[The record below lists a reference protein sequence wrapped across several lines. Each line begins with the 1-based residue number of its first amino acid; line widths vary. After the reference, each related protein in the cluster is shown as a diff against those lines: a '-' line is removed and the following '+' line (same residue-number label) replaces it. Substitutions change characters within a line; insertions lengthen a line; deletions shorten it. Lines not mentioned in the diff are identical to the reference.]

1 MCNVV
6 SPIIPTGTV
15 ENHPQRCADRA
26 EQALELLALDPMAE
40 CLADTCSYGCRTERS
55 VRSAIERCF
64 VSLAGRHKA
73 EWVLARGHPGLFRSP
88 VARPDGRAHFH
99 RQGKATGVA

>member
-1 MCNVV
+1 MV

-26 EQALELLALDPMAE
+26 EQALELLALDPVAE
-40 CLADTCSYGCRTERS
+40 CLADTFSYGCRTERS
-55 VRSAIERCF
+55 VHNAIERCF

-73 EWVLARGHPGLFRSP
+73 EWILEGDIRDCFDHLSHDWMVQHIPTDKGTL
-88 VARPDGRAHFH
+88 RA
-99 RQGKATGVA
+99 